1 MSRFNLIRGLIIVG
15 LISIMLIITPVFG
28 QENNIAD
35 NIGSINNVQPEANL
49 PFLFGAYSIAWL
61 VFFGYV
67 FYMSQKNRELR
78 TEVQI
83 LRDKLADKGDI
94 G

>member
-1 MSRFNLIRGLIIVG
+1 MNRLKSIRGLIVIG
-15 LISIMLIITPVFG
+15 LISLMLITTPVFG
-28 QENNIAD
+28 QETNVSD
-35 NIGSINNVQPEANL
+35 NIVSMDNVQPEANL

-61 VFFGYV
+61 VFFGYA

-78 TEVQI
+78 TEIQI
-83 LRDKLADKGDI
+83 LMDKLADKGDI